1 MTKKSLINRICIYCF
16 WIHHKCRILRYH
28 NSRMFFRRLLA
39 LFYDLLLIAGILL
52 SFTLFIVIINGNAV
66 SSFLGS
72 NLMLLSY
79 FLISFIFYIYF
90 WYFNEGQ
97 TLGMQA
103 WKIKLVADDN
113 QAISI
118 KSMLIRLVLGLLF
131 GSIAGLNFFV
141 ILFRS
146 DKRSLNDIYSK
157 TKIVRS

>member
-1 MTKKSLINRICIYCF
+1 
-16 WIHHKCRILRYH
+16 
-28 NSRMFFRRLLA
+28 MFFRRLLA

-52 SFTLFIVIINGNAV
+52 SFTLLIVIINGGAI
-66 SSFLGS
+66 SSFLGG
-72 NLMLLSY
+72 NLMLVSY
-79 FLISFIFYIYF
+79 FLISFIFYVYF
-90 WYFNEGQ
+90 WYFNDGQ

-118 KSMLIRLVLGLLF
+118 KSMLQRLVLGLLF

-146 DKRSLNDIYSK
+146 DKKSLNDIFSK
-157 TKIVRS
+157 TRIVRS

>member
-1 MTKKSLINRICIYCF
+1 
-16 WIHHKCRILRYH
+16 
-28 NSRMFFRRLLA
+28 MFFRRLLA

-52 SFTLFIVIINGNAV
+52 SFTLLIVIINGGAI

-90 WYFNEGQ
+90 WYFNDGQ

-113 QAISI
+113 QAISL
-118 KSMLIRLVLGLLF
+118 KSMLKRLVLGFLF
-131 GSIAGLNFFV
+131 GSIAGLNYFV

>member
-1 MTKKSLINRICIYCF
+1 
-16 WIHHKCRILRYH
+16 
-28 NSRMFFRRLLA
+28 MFFRRLLA

-52 SFTLFIVIINGNAV
+52 SYTLLIVIINGGAI
-66 SSFLGS
+66 SSLLGS

>member
-1 MTKKSLINRICIYCF
+1 
-16 WIHHKCRILRYH
+16 
-28 NSRMFFRRLLA
+28 MFFRRLLA

-52 SFTLFIVIINGNAV
+52 SFTLLIVIINGGAI

-90 WYFNEGQ
+90 WYFNDGQ

-118 KSMLIRLVLGLLF
+118 KSMLQRLVLGLLF

-146 DKRSLNDIYSK
+146 DKRSLNDIFSK

>member
-1 MTKKSLINRICIYCF
+1 
-16 WIHHKCRILRYH
+16 
-28 NSRMFFRRLLA
+28 MFFRRLLA

-52 SFTLFIVIINGNAV
+52 SFTLLIVIINGGAI
-66 SSFLGS
+66 SSFLGG

-79 FLISFIFYIYF
+79 FLISFIFYVYI
-90 WYFNEGQ
+90 WHFNDGQ

-118 KSMLIRLVLGLLF
+118 KSMLQRLVLGLLF

-146 DKRSLNDIYSK
+146 DKRSLNDIFSK
-157 TKIVRS
+157 TRIVRS

>member
-1 MTKKSLINRICIYCF
+1 
-16 WIHHKCRILRYH
+16 
-28 NSRMFFRRLLA
+28 MFFRRLLA

-52 SFTLFIVIINGNAV
+52 SFTLLIVIINGGAI

-79 FLISFIFYIYF
+79 FLISFTFYIYF
-90 WYFNEGQ
+90 WYFNDGQ

-118 KSMLIRLVLGLLF
+118 KSMLQRLVLGLLF

-146 DKRSLNDIYSK
+146 DKKSLNDIFSK
-157 TKIVRS
+157 TRIVRS

>member
-1 MTKKSLINRICIYCF
+1 
-16 WIHHKCRILRYH
+16 
-28 NSRMFFRRLLA
+28 MFFRRLLA

-52 SFTLFIVIINGNAV
+52 SFTLLIVIINGSAI

-103 WKIKLVADDN
+103 WKIKLVANDN

-118 KSMLIRLVLGLLF
+118 QSMLIRLVLGLLF

>member
-1 MTKKSLINRICIYCF
+1 
-16 WIHHKCRILRYH
+16 
-28 NSRMFFRRLLA
+28 MFFRRLLA

-52 SFTLFIVIINGNAV
+52 SFTLLIVIINGGAI
-66 SSFLGS
+66 SSFLGG

-79 FLISFIFYIYF
+79 FLISFIFYVYF
-90 WYFNEGQ
+90 WYFNDGQ

-118 KSMLIRLVLGLLF
+118 KSMLQRLVLGLFF
-131 GSIAGLNFFV
+131 GSIVGLNFFV

-146 DKRSLNDIYSK
+146 DKKSLNDIFSK
-157 TKIVRS
+157 TRIVRS